1 MKKQIL
7 SNTILPLN
15 SLKGTLG
22 ANIYLKCP
30 ARMPFPEFGLKQHRL
45 NRLCVWGLILLLCGF
60 GTGAK
65 AQQSAKFSLSLDEVV
80 RIAAQS
86 SLDAFRYKNMY
97 LASYWEYRYYR
108 ADKLPSLTMTATPLD
123 FNHYRKRE
131 YNFQTNEDQYVLRD
145 YVNSDM
151 ALQLNQKVGL
161 TGGSL
166 FLNSELGMVKNM
178 SGDKVNSY
186 QATPVSIGYQQSL
199 NGYNAVKWQSRI
211 EPVKY
216 EKAKKTFIQS
226 QENLAMKSTSMFF
239 DLVEAQIQ
247 LKIARNNMSNADTL
261 YRIGKGR
268 FQVGTV
274 TQDELLNLELNQLNA
289 QQALSSAKLEVTRA
303 QSGLNSYLMMDK
315 KSEIDCKV
323 PSEIPAMQVIADEAL
338 ALALKNNP
346 DILDQEQQMLEEDQ
360 SVAKARSES
369 GLNTS
374 LYAVYGLNQSA
385 EDFGK
390 IYDKPDQSQRVQVGL
405 TIPLV
410 DWGRRKGKLMMAEST
425 REVASAR
432 IKQARIDFEQNI
444 FQSVMEFNL
453 QAEQVRNAAKADTV
467 AQKGFEVTFQRF
479 LIGKV
484 DVIKLNIARNDLE
497 SARKA
502 YINAVKT
509 YWSYYYRL
517 RMLTLYDFARKED
530 LTAEYDKIIK
540 N

>member
-7 SNTILPLN
+7 FLIILFSGFINNANAQTDKYSLN
-15 SLKGTLG
+15 L
-22 ANIYLKCP
+22 
-30 ARMPFPEFGLKQHRL
+30 E
-45 NRLCVWGLILLLCGF
+45 
-60 GTGAK
+60 
-65 AQQSAKFSLSLDEVV
+65 EVV
-80 RIAAQS
+80 RIASKS

-97 LASYWEYRYYR
+97 LASYWEYRYYK
-108 ADKLPSLTMTATPLD
+108 ADKLPSLTMKATPLD

-145 YVNSDM
+145 YFNSDM
-151 ALQLNQKVGL
+151 AVQLNQKIGL

-166 FLNSELGMVKNM
+166 FLSSELGLVKNL
-178 SGDKVNSY
+178 GGEKVTSY
-186 QATPVSIGYQQSL
+186 QATPVSIGYSQSL
-199 NGYNAVKWQSRI
+199 NGFNALRWQSKI

-216 EKAKKTFIQS
+216 DKAKKTFIQS

-247 LKIARNNMSNADTL
+247 LKIAQNNMSNADTL
-261 YRIGKGR
+261 YKIGKGR

-274 TQDELLNLELNQLNA
+274 TQDELLNLELNQLNS

-303 QSGLNSYLMMDK
+303 QSGLNSYLMLDK
-315 KSEIDCKV
+315 KSQVDCEV
-323 PSEIPAMQVIADEAL
+323 PSKIPTLQIMADEAL
-338 ALALKNNP
+338 DLALKNNP
-346 DILDQEQQMLEEDQ
+346 EILDQEQQMLEQNRE
-360 SVAKARSES
+360 VARAKSES

-374 LYAVYGLNQSA
+374 LFAVYGLNQSS
-385 EDFGK
+385 ENFNQ
-390 IYDKPDQSQRVQVGL
+390 IYDQPDQSQRVQVGFS
-405 TIPLV
+405 IPLV
-410 DWGRRKGKLMMAEST
+410 DWGRRKGRLMMAEST
-425 REVASAR
+425 REVANAR
-432 IKQARIDFEQNI
+432 IRQARIDFEQNI

-467 AQKGFEVTFQRF
+467 AQKGYEVTFQRF

-484 DVIKLNIARNDLE
+484 DVIKLNIARNDRE

-509 YWSYYYRL
+509 YWYYYYRL
-517 RMLTLYDFARKED
+517 RMLTLFDFVKNEN
-530 LTAEYDKIIK
+530 LTAEYDKIIQ

>member
-1 MKKQIL
+1 MKKQIM
-7 SNTILPLN
+7 TI
-15 SLKGTLG
+15 KR
-22 ANIYLKCP
+22 Y
-30 ARMPFPEFGLKQHRL
+30 QY
-45 NRLCVWGLILLLCGF
+45 LLLIVLFSGF
-60 GTGAK
+60 QLNLNAQEAK
-65 AQQSAKFSLSLDEVV
+65 YSLSLDEVV
-80 RIAAQS
+80 KIASQS

-108 ADKLPSLTMTATPLD
+108 ADKLPSLSMNATPLD

-145 YVNSDM
+145 YFNSDL
-151 ALQLNQKVGL
+151 AVQLNQKVGL
-161 TGGSL
+161 TGGNL
-166 FLNSELGMVKNM
+166 FLSSELGMVKNL
-178 SGDKVNSY
+178 GGEKVTSY

-199 NGYNAVKWQSRI
+199 NGYNAVKWQSKI

-216 EKAKKTFIQS
+216 EKAKKTFVQS
-226 QENLAMKSTSMFF
+226 QENLAMKSTAMFF

-247 LKIARNNMSNADTL
+247 LKIAQNNMANADTL
-261 YRIGKGR
+261 YKIGKGR

-289 QQALSSAKLEVTRA
+289 QQALNSARLEVTRA

-315 KSEIDCKV
+315 KSQIECKV
-323 PSEIPAMQVIADEAL
+323 PSEIPAMQIIADEAL

-346 DILDQEQQMLEEDQ
+346 EILNQEQQMLEQDQ
-360 SVAKARSES
+360 NVAKARSES

-374 LYAVYGLNQSA
+374 LFALYGLNQSS
-385 EDFGK
+385 EDFEK
-390 IYDKPDQSQRVQVGL
+390 IYDQPDQSQRVQVGFS
-405 TIPLV
+405 IPLV
-410 DWGRRKGKLMMAEST
+410 DWGRRKGKLMMAESG
-425 REVASAR
+425 REVANAK
-432 IKQARIDFEQNI
+432 IKQDRIDFEQNI

-467 AQKGFEVTFQRF
+467 AQKGYVVTFQRF

-509 YWSYYYRL
+509 YWNYYYRI
-517 RMLTLYDFARKED
+517 RMLTLYDFVKKEE
-530 LTAEYDKIIK
+530 LTAEYDKIIQ